1 MPPFFLDTDPAPLND
16 PTQQVA
22 KKKSKKGA
30 KNDDK
35 PKPKPFDPVD
45 EYRALLDLT
54 EDRSASSRRRK
65 NLLSSAAEEDV
76 YSDLMSRERR
86 VLDTVDR
93 VVNDAIETRRNRSSS
108 SLSGMPVHEVAM
120 RTMGAVRS
128 LWDDLINA
136 ASLEDVV
143 TALIDPSRV
152 LFLGIAIV
160 ALAVLMA
167 IVLAMSNSA

>member
-16 PTQQVA
+16 PTHQPA
-22 KKKSKKGA
+22 NKKG
-30 KNDDK
+30 KK
-35 PKPKPFDPVD
+35 GKKEKEKPKPFDPVD

-65 NLLSSAAEEDV
+65 NLMSSAAEEDV

-136 ASLEDVV
+136 ASLEDVM
-143 TALIDPSRV
+143 TALTDPSRV
-152 LFLGIAIV
+152 LFLGIAMV
-160 ALAVLMA
+160 TLAAMMA
-167 IVLAMSNSA
+167 IVLAMSKSD